1 MKFRLILATGL
12 CVGVLTVCAKN
23 DETSIKPT
31 VIEETTTGP
40 EVVAQPV
47 ITEINEPTKPETEQP
62 KATEPE
68 QPAKEKVEDWTTE
81 VVEPEP
87 IKEPSPE
94 PEEKEVVEATPDYVT
109 TTDEATID
117 EPEHELEEEFPF
129 PEEEKVCNHL
139 GNGVSIQIIKNRVII
154 YKSNNCDQA
163 TVVCFVN
170 KKQRKKT
177 HCIFDE
183 KVKVMIHENDNR
195 LTKFTKERRGHHD

>member
-12 CVGVLTVCAKN
+12 CIGLLTVCAKSN
-23 DETSIKPT
+23 ETDIKPT

-40 EVVAQPV
+40 EVVSQPV

-62 KATEPE
+62 KAVEPE
-68 QPAKEKVEDWTTE
+68 QTEQEKTEDWTTE

-87 IKEPSPE
+87 VKELAPP
-94 PEEKEVVEATPDYVT
+94 PEVVEAEPDYIT

-117 EPEHELEEEFPF
+117 EPEYTLEEEFPF
-129 PEEEKVCNHL
+129 PEDDKVCHSI
-139 GNGVSIQIIKNRVII
+139 GDGVSIQIIKHRVII
-154 YKSNNCDQA
+154 YKSNNCEQS
-163 TVVCFVN
+163 TVVCFVH

-183 KVKVMIHENDNR
+183 NVKVMIHENDNR
-195 LTKFTKERRGHHD
+195 LTKFKKERRGNHD